1 MVREV
6 YPVSGKCLKSEIM
19 NSYILSSIPHI
30 FIIILSIFVI
40 CKSYKKE
47 KEAHNRIIKAVIEA
61 PALAEMAMKE
71 FPELKEEIMRITNK
85 QN

>member
-1 MVREV
+1 MLEFLSII
-6 YPVSGKCLKSEIM
+6 PS
-19 NSYILSSIPHI
+19 ILA
-30 FIIILSIFVI
+30 IIISIFVI

-47 KEAHNRIIKAVIEA
+47 KEIHNKVIKAVIDDHD
-61 PALAEMAMKE
+61 LAEIAMEE

>member
-1 MVREV
+1 MLEFLSII
-6 YPVSGKCLKSEIM
+6 PS
-19 NSYILSSIPHI
+19 ILA
-30 FIIILSIFVI
+30 IIISIFVI

-47 KEAHNRIIKAVIEA
+47 NEIHNKVIKAVIDD
-61 PALAEMAMKE
+61 PDLAEMAMEE

>member
-1 MVREV
+1 MLEFLSII
-6 YPVSGKCLKSEIM
+6 PS
-19 NSYILSSIPHI
+19 ILA
-30 FIIILSIFVI
+30 IIISIFVI

-47 KEAHNRIIKAVIEA
+47 NEIHNKVIKAVIDD
-61 PALAEMAMKE
+61 PDLAEMAMKE

>member
-1 MVREV
+1 MLEF
-6 YPVSGKCLKSEIM
+6 
-19 NSYILSSIPHI
+19 LSIIPSIVA
-30 FIIILSIFVI
+30 IIISIFEI

-47 KEAHNRIIKAVIEA
+47 NEIQNKVIKAVIDD
-61 PALAEMAMKE
+61 PDLAEMAMEE